1 MTLSFVTP
9 ITTLTVRTLGAASI
23 VIFGSQS
30 CCAVGGFHRP
40 GGAEDLGK
48 IHANTGEIY
57 WGVGIVAH
65 RRLKLGND

>member
-1 MTLSFVTP
+1 MTLSFATP
-9 ITTLTVRTLGAASI
+9 IATLTVWTLGAASI
-23 VIFGSQS
+23 IKFGSQS
-30 CCAVGGFHRP
+30 SRTVGGFHRP

>member
-1 MTLSFVTP
+1 MTLSFAAALA
-9 ITTLTVRTLGAASI
+9 TLTIRAFGAASI
-23 VIFGSQS
+23 IIFGSQS
-30 CCAVGGFHRP
+30 CRAVGGFHRP